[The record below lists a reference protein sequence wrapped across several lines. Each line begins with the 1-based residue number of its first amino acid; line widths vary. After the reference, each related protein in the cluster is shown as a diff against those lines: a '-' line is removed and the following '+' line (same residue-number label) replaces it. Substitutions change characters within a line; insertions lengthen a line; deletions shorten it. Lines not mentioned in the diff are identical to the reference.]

1 MRRGRGRRRRRY
13 WGASSLLHE
22 RPAVHEEAP
31 STSAELNC
39 GRPGRCG
46 VGGACREPGGRARGR
61 RGDCGGIELPSAGA
75 VTGSPR
81 ANCGVRT
88 SGAYLAHR
96 QPQPLDGAQQHRHRI
111 VVLVGRRSSALLPRR
126 RALDAERS
134 LKRLAVSVKSD
145 RERRPA
151 AEATRERS
159 RRRDRRRA
167 GRSEARRRRT
177 CRTRRSRRSP
187 GPAAVAQP
195 RNEDGTHS
203 VEWSN
208 RRVQDVRRVVHVEL
222 ADGDERF
229 GEADGAT
236 VTNAG
241 RGRRGERR
249 GTVLVVGSRRRDI
262 RRRDER
268 RLPRQPLRDARKAPS
283 C

>member
-1 MRRGRGRRRRRY
+1 M
-13 WGASSLLHE
+13 STE
-22 RPAVHEEAP
+22 DAV
-31 STSAELNC
+31 STRS
-39 GRPGRCG
+39 GGDG
-46 VGGACREPGGRARGR
+46 TGGAHRDLGRRARGP
-61 RGDCGGIELPSAGA
+61 RGDRDAPEALSMGPASS
-75 VTGSPR
+75 SPR
-81 ANCGVRT
+81 ANCGVR
-88 SGAYLAHR
+88 AIPVNVAHR
-96 QPQPLDGAQQHRHRI
+96 QPQPLDGAQQRRHRI

-187 GPAAVAQP
+187 GPAAIAQP

-268 RLPRQPLRDARKAPS
+268 RLPRQPFRDARKAPS